1 MLHRARPRAV
11 VCRADFATRHDRGR
25 EDLGAR
31 LVDHPAG
38 GRLLDGPVLLEA
50 LQEARDTRTGTAQD
64 RCRAAVRSFETP
76 WRVTAVGTPARDA

>member
-1 MLHRARPRAV
+1 MLHRARPRAA
-11 VCRADFATRHDRGR
+11 VCRAGPAARHDRGR

-38 GRLLDGPVLLEA
+38 GRLLDGPVLLGA
-50 LQEARDTRTGTAQD
+50 LQEAQDARTATAQD
-64 RCRAAVRSFETP
+64 RYRAAVRTFETR